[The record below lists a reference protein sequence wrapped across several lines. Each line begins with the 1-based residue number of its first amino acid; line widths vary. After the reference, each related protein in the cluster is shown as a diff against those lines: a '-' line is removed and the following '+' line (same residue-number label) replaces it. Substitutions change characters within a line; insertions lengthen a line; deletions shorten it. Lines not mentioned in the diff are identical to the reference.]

1 MDLEVLIASAQAWGP
16 RLVAALLVAALT
28 MFVAGR
34 LQRLV
39 EGLTRRARGPA
50 SLGELLGR
58 AVGVAALV
66 LGGFVVLNVL
76 QLGPAV
82 FSFIA
87 GLGIV
92 GLILGFAL
100 QDIARQFASGVL
112 LLTLRPFEVGDEI
125 RVKDFQGAVA
135 DVRLLTVVLRS
146 DDGREILIP
155 NADVYI
161 NPIVNFS
168 RYGLQRNAVVLTL
181 PAGEGLEA
189 ARARLLG
196 VLRGLEGVAAEPP
209 PELVLTEI
217 LDAGVRGEARFWV
230 NHREHNATAVR
241 SAAVAALTAGQSTKG
256 NAESAATDEKLM

>member
-1 MDLEVLIASAQAWGP
+1 MELETLLATGREWGP
-16 RLVAALLVAALT
+16 RLVAALLAAALT
-28 MFVAGR
+28 LFVAGR

-39 EGLTRRARGPA
+39 EGLTRRARGPS
-50 SLGELLGR
+50 SLAELLGR
-58 AVGVAALV
+58 SASIGALL
-66 LGGFVVLNVL
+66 LGGLVVLNVL

-112 LLTLRPFEVGDEI
+112 LLTLRPFEAGDEI
-125 RVKDFQGAVA
+125 RVKDFQGAVV

-168 RYGLQRNAVVLTL
+168 RYGLQRNAVTLTL
-181 PAGEGLEA
+181 PADAQLDA
-189 ARARLLG
+189 ARERLLG
-196 VLRGLEGVAAEPP
+196 ALRATEGVAAEPAP
-209 PELVLTEI
+209 AVVLTEI
-217 LDAGVRGEARFWV
+217 VEAGVRAEARFWV
-230 NHREHNATAVR
+230 NRREHEGEAVR
-241 SAAVAALTAGQSTKG
+241 SAVVAALQ
-256 NAESAATDEKLM
+256 NVELRIEN

>member
-1 MDLEVLIASAQAWGP
+1 MDFDVLVAQSRVWGL
-16 RLVAALLVAALT
+16 RLVVSLLVAALAL
-28 MFVAGR
+28 FVAGR

-39 EGLTRRARGPA
+39 EGLTRRARGPS
-50 SLGELLGR
+50 SLAELLGR
-58 AVGVAALV
+58 LVSVAVL
-66 LGGFVVLNVL
+66 LFGGLVVLNVL

-112 LLTLRPFEVGDEI
+112 LLTLRPFEAGDEI
-125 RVKDFQGAVA
+125 KVKDFQGAVV
-135 DVRLLTVVLRS
+135 DVRLLSIVLRS

-168 RYGLQRNAVVLTL
+168 RYGLQRNT
-181 PAGEGLEA
+181 
-189 ARARLLG
+189 
-196 VLRGLEGVAAEPP
+196 
-209 PELVLTEI
+209 I
-217 LDAGVRGEARFWV
+217 
-230 NHREHNATAVR
+230 
-241 SAAVAALTAGQSTKG
+241 
-256 NAESAATDEKLM
+256 

>member
-1 MDLEVLIASAQAWGP
+1 MDVETLIASAREWGP
-16 RLVAALLVAALT
+16 RLVTALLVAALT
-28 MFVAGR
+28 LFLAGR

-39 EGLTRRARGPA
+39 EGITRRARGPA

-58 AVGVAALV
+58 AASVTLLV
-66 LGGFVVLNVL
+66 LGGLVVLNVL

-92 GLILGFAL
+92 GIILGFAL
-100 QDIARQFASGVL
+100 QDIGRQFASGVL

-125 RVKDFQGAVA
+125 KVKEFQGAVV
-135 DVRLLTVVLRS
+135 DVRLLSIVLRS
-146 DDGREILIP
+146 DDGREVLIP

-168 RYGLQRNAVVLTL
+168 RYGLQRNAVALTL
-181 PAGEGLEA
+181 PAGEGLER

-196 VLRGLEGVAAEPP
+196 VLRALEGVAAEPP

-217 LDAGVRGEARFWV
+217 VDAGVRGEARFWV
-230 NHREHNATAVR
+230 NNREHDGEAVR
-241 SAAVAALTAGQSTKG
+241 SAAVMAMQQATA
-256 NAESAATDEKLM
+256 DE